1 MSQFGRPI
9 ADTLID
15 NWQTQAGGV
24 TNIYQ
29 QIDEVV
35 ADEADFARTQ
45 LFPTSDVLVVKL
57 TVLEDPVSSINHFI
71 RYHYGKDLA
80 GGAQIDQTVELRQGY
95 VNEGSPGTLIAQWIH
110 TDVGVMPQSVV
121 QTLSGPQADSI
132 TDYSDLYL
140 RFVGNQ
146 V

>member
-29 QIDEVV
+29 QIDEAI

-57 TVLEDPVSSINHFI
+57 TC
-71 RYHYGKDLA
+71 
-80 GGAQIDQTVELRQGY
+80 
-95 VNEGSPGTLIAQWIH
+95 
-110 TDVGVMPQSVV
+110 
-121 QTLSGPQADSI
+121 
-132 TDYSDLYL
+132 
-140 RFVGNQ
+140 
-146 V
+146 